1 VAAAAAAA
9 TERLEGQGLLE
20 SAAAAAADRRG
31 ARGLGLALGLR
42 IPGRKEAAGEARALI
57 AHAHEWGGTAGECS
71 GHWGAVPRKETRVG
85 D

>member
-1 VAAAAAAA
+1 MAAAAAAA
-9 TERLEGQGLLE
+9 TERPGHGPRG
-20 SAAAAAADRRG
+20 SGAAAERRG

-57 AHAHEWGGTAGECS
+57 AHAHGDLTTGGESVLGGVGGRAEEGGDAG
-71 GHWGAVPRKETRVG
+71 GW